1 MGELTVPPTRDD
13 VAAALARSRSRTLAL
28 VDALDEDE
36 QVRQHSPLMSP
47 VVWDLAHVGNY
58 EDLWLERALG
68 GRPPAHPEYDDL
80 YDAFRHPRADRPALP
95 LLGPAAARAY
105 VAEIRDRALDRLHA
119 HLGDEPFAPGGDPLL
134 EGAFVYGMV
143 LQHEH
148 QHDETILATRQLMGE
163 RATPPVGTTPAPAV
177 GATLPE
183 QVLVPGG
190 RVTLGTDLDPWAYDN
205 ERPAHV
211 VEVAPFHLDVTPV
224 TNQAYAAFVAAGGY
238 DDDRW
243 WSPAGWAWRTEA
255 GLEAPQF
262 WERDGDGWTVL
273 RFGEHL
279 PLHPLEPV
287 QHVCW
292 YEADAYARWAGR
304 RLPTEAE
311 WECAAGWDP
320 ATGRA
325 RRYPWGDE
333 APTASHAN
341 LGQRHHGPAAVGS
354 YPAGVSPS
362 GCHQL
367 IGDVWEWTSS
377 DFRPYPGFSPFP
389 YREYSEVFWGAEYK
403 VLRGGSWAADPVAV
417 RSTFRNWDLP
427 IRRQIFAGF
436 RCAAD
441 VGTGQGAGPGPG
453 AGGA

>member
-1 MGELTVPPTRDD
+1 MGELTVVPTRDE
-13 VAAALARSRSRTLAL
+13 VAKELARCRARTLAL
-28 VDALDEDE
+28 VDALDEVD
-36 QVRQHSPLMSP
+36 QQRQQSPLMSP

-58 EDLWLERALG
+58 EDLWLDRALG
-68 GRPPAHPEYDDL
+68 GPAPLHPEYDDL

-95 LLGPAAARAY
+95 LLGPGPARAY
-105 VAEIRDRALDRLHA
+105 LAEVRARVLDRLDR
-119 HLGDEPFAPGGDPLL
+119 LPGDDPFAPGGDPLL
-134 EGAFVYGMV
+134 AGSFVYGMV

-163 RATPPVGTTPAPAV
+163 RATPPVGTTPAPSV
-177 GATLPE
+177 GRELSD

-190 RVTLGTDLDPWAYDN
+190 SVLLGSDADPWAYDN

-211 VEVAPFHLDVTPV
+211 VEIAPFLLDVAPV
-224 TNQAYAAFVAAGGY
+224 TNRAYLAFVADGGY
-238 DDDRW
+238 DDARW
-243 WSPAGWAWRTEA
+243 WSPPGWEWCNEA
-255 GLEAPQF
+255 RLEAPQF
-262 WERDGDGWTVL
+262 WQRHGDGWAVL

-279 PLHPLEPV
+279 PLNPLEPV

-292 YEADAYARWAGR
+292 YEAEAYARWAGR

-320 ATGRA
+320 ATGVA
-325 RRYPWGDE
+325 HRYPWGDD
-333 APTASHAN
+333 APTEAHAN
-341 LGQRHHGPAAVGS
+341 LGQRHRGPAAVGS

-377 DFRPYPGFSPFP
+377 EFRPHPGFVPFP
-389 YREYSEVFWGAEYK
+389 YREYSEVFWGSEYK
-403 VLRGGSWAADPVAV
+403 VLRGGSWATDPLAT
-417 RSTFRNWDLP
+417 RATFRNWDFP

-441 VGTGQGAGPGPG
+441 VDE
-453 AGGA
+453 GGA